1 MKMSFEDIQS
11 HTKTQFNRKLE
22 ESIQVKALEYLLKKQ
37 RSKGQE
43 IRYLELKMAEYL
55 MPNFENIS
63 ITDRRKIF
71 ELRNRMLPIPANF
84 PLGKEEEIC
93 CGEIE
98 NTKHIYICQ
107 KWSDDNE
114 KPSYEMIFSDNMPAL
129 TIVYKQYI
137 VNLKNRESFK
147 NEEMKNEVKIPHV
160 IFQRDPLFSNVEFSN
175 GNKH

>member
-1 MKMSFEDIQS
+1 
-11 HTKTQFNRKLE
+11 
-22 ESIQVKALEYLLKKQ
+22 
-37 RSKGQE
+37 
-43 IRYLELKMAEYL
+43 MAEYL

-98 NTKHIYICQ
+98 DTKHIYICQ
-107 KWSDDNE
+107 KW
-114 KPSYEMIFSDNMPAL
+114 SYEMIFSDNMPAL
-129 TIVYKQYI
+129 TKVYTQYI

-147 NEEMKNEVKIPHV
+147 NEEMKNKVKIPK
-160 IFQRDPLFSNVEFSN
+160 DPKTQAFSTN
-175 GNKH
+175 NK